1 MGRVLKQ
8 NVVLRQSLTSP
19 VYSFRKGEELPDWA
33 ADLVGDHVF
42 EEKQAEPA
50 FSRVKKTGLPSAP
63 PVKEEKKEI
72 EVPGRSSAKAKWA
85 AFLDESGIEY
95 PEDASRDDMI
105 EIAEAKIEGIE
116 I

>member
-19 VYSFRKGEELPDWA
+19 VYSFHKGEELPDWA
-33 ADLVGDHVF
+33 ADLVGDHVY
-42 EEKQAEPA
+42 EEKQAEPT
-50 FSRVKKTGLPSAP
+50 FTRVKKTGLPSAP
-63 PVKEEKKEI
+63 TPKVEKKEI
-72 EVPGRSSAKAKWA
+72 EVPSSNSAKAKWA

-105 EIAEAKIEGIE
+105 KIAKAKIEGLE
-116 I
+116 V